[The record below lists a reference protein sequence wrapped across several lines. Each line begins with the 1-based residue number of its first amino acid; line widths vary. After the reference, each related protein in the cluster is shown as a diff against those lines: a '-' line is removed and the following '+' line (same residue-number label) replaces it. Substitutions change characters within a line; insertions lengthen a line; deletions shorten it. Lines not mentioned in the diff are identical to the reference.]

1 MCTIEFWI
9 EGAITVTIHIMSLF
23 LCVDCGGS
31 KTSAVIADK
40 SGTILGRA
48 LGGPSN
54 FAYMSAAAFTDAV
67 RVAVSNALKT
77 CVSPPSIEPVS
88 LPPSTELFASA
99 WFGISGVDSPAA
111 AANASAALS
120 ALLRIPVGP
129 RLVVANDTHLLAAP
143 LRLHPDIKHAVAAV
157 AGTGSCVASFQREP
171 SGALSELART
181 GGWGWILGDEGGGFH
196 VGRETM
202 RQMMHDAA
210 RSSLGMEPSPPSSLK
225 AKVLEQ
231 FGIHDVENAPEVL
244 PVVHLP
250 ELSPAP
256 EASAS
261 VPSYLLVAREK
272 RLSQLAPL
280 VFEAAFKDR
289 DPFALSVLRA
299 CAAGLAD
306 QIAML
311 CREPGEDPNLKPRGF
326 EAREGVLCYGGSL
339 VGIEDYRA
347 LIHEALAERGHVF
360 KYVEFVDDAAAV
372 GAVGLASLRI
382 GLRED

>member
-1 MCTIEFWI
+1 
-9 EGAITVTIHIMSLF
+9 MSLF

-31 KTSAVIADK
+31 KTSAVIADR

-77 CVSPPSIEPVS
+77 CVSPPSNDPVS
-88 LPPSTELFASA
+88 LPPNIEIFASA
-99 WFGISGVDSPAA
+99 WFGISGVDSLAA
-111 AANASAALS
+111 VANASAALS
-120 ALLRIPVGP
+120 ALLGIPLGP

-143 LRLHPDIKHAVAAV
+143 LRLHPDIKHAVAAIG
-157 AGTGSCVASFQREP
+157 GTGSCVVSFQHEP
-171 SGALSELART
+171 SGMLSELART

-202 RQMMHDAA
+202 RQMMYDAA
-210 RSSLGMEPSPPSSLK
+210 RSSLGMEPLPPSSLK
-225 AKVLEQ
+225 EKVLER
-231 FGIHDVENAPEVL
+231 FGIMGVENAPEVL

-250 ELSPAP
+250 EPSTA
-256 EASAS
+256 EAAAS

-280 VFEAAFKDR
+280 VFEAAFKDK
-289 DPFALSVLRA
+289 DPFALNVLKV
-299 CAAGLAD
+299 CAEGLAD

-311 CREPGEDPNLKPRGF
+311 SRKPGEDPSLKPRAV
-326 EAREGVLCYGGSL
+326 EANEAVLCFGGSL

-347 LIHEALAERGHVF
+347 LIIEALAEKGHVF
-360 KYVEFVDDAAAV
+360 KYVEFVEDAAAV
-372 GAVGLASLRI
+372 GVVGLASLGF
-382 GLRED
+382 GLI

>member
-1 MCTIEFWI
+1 MP
-9 EGAITVTIHIMSLF
+9 LF

-31 KTSAVIADK
+31 KTSAVIADR
-40 SGTILGRA
+40 SGAILGRA

-77 CVSPPSIEPVS
+77 CVSPPSIDPVS

-111 AANASAALS
+111 VANASATLS
-120 ALLRIPVGP
+120 ALLGIPLGP

-143 LRLHPDIKHAVAAV
+143 LRLHPDIKHAVAAI
-157 AGTGSCVASFQREP
+157 AGTGSCVVSFQHEP
-171 SGALSELART
+171 SGMINELART

-202 RQMMHDAA
+202 RQMMYDVA
-210 RSSLGMEPSPPSSLK
+210 RSSLGMELPPASSLK

-231 FGIHDVENAPEVL
+231 FGINKVENAAEVL

-250 ELSPAP
+250 EPSLTT
-256 EASAS
+256 EASTS

-280 VFEAAFKDR
+280 VFEAAFKDK
-289 DPFALSVLRA
+289 DPFALTVLKNTA
-299 CAAGLAD
+299 EGLAD

-311 CREPGEDPNLKPRGF
+311 CREPGEDPSVKPRAL
-326 EAREGVLCYGGSL
+326 EAKEAVLCFGGSL

-347 LIHEALAERGHVF
+347 LVNEALAKKGHVF

-372 GAVGLASLRI
+372 GVVGLASLKI
-382 GLRED
+382 GLSGEA

>member
-1 MCTIEFWI
+1 
-9 EGAITVTIHIMSLF
+9 MSLF

-31 KTSAVIADK
+31 KTSAVIADR

-77 CVSPPSIEPVS
+77 CVSPPSIDPVS
-88 LPPSTELFASA
+88 LPPNTELFASA
-99 WFGISGVDSPAA
+99 WFGISGVDSLAA
-111 AANASAALS
+111 IANASTALS
-120 ALLRIPVGP
+120 ALLGIPMGP

-157 AGTGSCVASFQREP
+157 AGTGSCVVSFQHES
-171 SGALSELART
+171 SGMFSELART

-202 RQMMHDAA
+202 RQMMNDAA
-210 RSSLGMEPSPPSSLK
+210 RSSLGMEPLPHSSLK
-225 AKVLEQ
+225 AKVLER
-231 FGIHDVENAPEVL
+231 FGIKGVENAPEVL

-250 ELSPAP
+250 EPSLTT
-256 EASAS
+256 ETTAS
-261 VPSYLLVAREK
+261 VPPYLLVAREK

-280 VFEAAFKDR
+280 VFEAAFKDK
-289 DPFALSVLRA
+289 DPFALNVLKA

-311 CREPGEDPNLKPRGF
+311 SREPGEDPSLKPRAV
-326 EAREGVLCYGGSL
+326 EAKETVLCFGGSL
-339 VGIEDYRA
+339 VGIEDYRV
-347 LIHEALAERGHVF
+347 LIHEALAEKGHVF

-372 GAVGLASLRI
+372 GAVGLASLGI
-382 GLRED
+382 GLSRKD

>member
-1 MCTIEFWI
+1 
-9 EGAITVTIHIMSLF
+9 MSLF

-31 KTSAVIADK
+31 KTSAVIADG

-54 FAYMSAAAFTDAV
+54 FAYLSAAAFTDAV

-77 CVSPPSIEPVS
+77 CVSPPSIKPVS

-111 AANASAALS
+111 VANASSALS
-120 ALLRIPVGP
+120 ALLRIPIGP

-143 LRLHPDIKHAVAAV
+143 LRLYPDIKHAIAAIG
-157 AGTGSCVASFQREP
+157 GTGSCVVSFEREP
-171 SGALSELART
+171 SGMISELART

-202 RQMMHDAA
+202 RQMMYDAA

-225 AKVLEQ
+225 AKVLER
-231 FGIHDVENAPEVL
+231 FGILEVENAPEVL
-244 PVVHLP
+244 PMVHLP
-250 ELSPAP
+250 EHMPTP
-256 EASAS
+256 GESAS
-261 VPSYLLVAREK
+261 VPSYLLVEREK
-272 RLSQLAPL
+272 RLSELAPL
-280 VFEAAFKDR
+280 VFEAAFKDK
-289 DPFALSVLRA
+289 DPFALNVLRI
-299 CAAGLAD
+299 CAGGLAD

-311 CREPGEDPNLKPRGF
+311 CREPGEDPNFKPRAV
-326 EAREGVLCYGGSL
+326 EAKEAVLCYGGSL
-339 VGIEDYRA
+339 VGIEDYRV
-347 LIHEALAERGHVF
+347 LIHEALAEKGHVF
-360 KYVEFVDDAAAV
+360 RYVEFVDDAAAV

-382 GLRED
+382 GGED

>member
-1 MCTIEFWI
+1 
-9 EGAITVTIHIMSLF
+9 MSLF

-31 KTSAVIADK
+31 KTSAVIADR

-48 LGGPSN
+48 LG
-54 FAYMSAAAFTDAV
+54 DAV

-77 CVSPPSIEPVS
+77 CVSPPSINPIS
-88 LPPSTELFASA
+88 LPPNTELFASA

-111 AANASAALS
+111 STNASIALS
-120 ALLRIPVGP
+120 ALLGIPMGP

-143 LRLHPDIKHAVAAV
+143 LRLHPDIKHAIAAIG
-157 AGTGSCVASFQREP
+157 GTGSCVVSFQHEP
-171 SGALSELART
+171 SGMLSELART

-202 RQMMHDAA
+202 RQMMYDAA

-225 AKVLEQ
+225 AKVLER
-231 FGIHDVENAPEVL
+231 FGIQGVENAPEVL

-250 ELSPAP
+250 EPSLTA
-256 EASAS
+256 ETAAT

-280 VFEAAFKDR
+280 VFEAAFKDK
-289 DPFALSVLRA
+289 DPFALNVLRI
-299 CAAGLAD
+299 CAGGLAD

-311 CREPGEDPNLKPRGF
+311 CREPGEDQSVKPRAV
-326 EAREGVLCYGGSL
+326 EAKETVLCYGGSL
-339 VGIEDYRA
+339 VGIEDYRE
-347 LIHEALAERGHVF
+347 LVNEALAEKGHVF

-372 GAVGLASLRI
+372 GAVGLASLGI
-382 GLRED
+382 GLGGK

>member
-1 MCTIEFWI
+1 
-9 EGAITVTIHIMSLF
+9 MSLF

-31 KTSAVIADK
+31 KTSAVITDR

-54 FAYMSAAAFTDAV
+54 FAYMSASAFTDAV

-77 CVSPPSIEPVS
+77 CVSPPSIDPIP
-88 LPPSTELFASA
+88 LPPNTEMFASA
-99 WFGISGVDSPAA
+99 WFGISGVDSLAA
-111 AANASAALS
+111 VANASTALS
-120 ALLRIPVGP
+120 ALLGIPLGP

-143 LRLHPDIKHAVAAV
+143 LRLHPDIKHAVAAIG
-157 AGTGSCVASFQREP
+157 GTGSCVVSFQHQP
-171 SGALSELART
+171 SGMLSELART

-202 RQMMHDAA
+202 RQMMYDTA
-210 RSSLGMEPSPPSSLK
+210 RSSLGMEP
-225 AKVLEQ
+225 VLES
-231 FGIHDVENAPEVL
+231 FGIHGVENAPEVL

-250 ELSPAP
+250 EPSTA
-256 EASAS
+256 EAAAT

-280 VFEAAFKDR
+280 VFEAAFKDK
-289 DPFALSVLRA
+289 DPFALNVLKV
-299 CAAGLAD
+299 CAEGLAD

-311 CREPGEDPNLKPRGF
+311 CREPGEGPNLKPRAV
-326 EAREGVLCYGGSL
+326 EANKAVLCFGGSL

-347 LIHEALAERGHVF
+347 LVREALAKKGHVF
-360 KYVEFVDDAAAV
+360 RYVEFVDDAAAV
-372 GAVGLASLRI
+372 GAVGLASLGRT
-382 GLRED
+382 